1 MKIAY
6 ATTFDAHNVK
16 KWSGTPYFMSRALSA
31 FPHEMHYAGSLK
43 RELSPF
49 FSLKKSINSLVGR
62 RESPRF
68 NIHAATQYSKQ
79 LAATLAHM
87 PHDIILSPLINP
99 IAYLETTKPI
109 VLWTDAVYASL
120 LGFYPPFAYHSA
132 NTIREGNAITF
143 SCLSRATLAVFAS
156 DWAARAA
163 IELYGISEEKV
174 KVVPFGA
181 NIDTPPLFADVKN
194 AITNRARDKIK
205 LLFLGKSWE
214 RKGGDIVL
222 AVTHALHQAGYPVEL
237 SIVGIEPP
245 NLAHPPAY
253 IRKLGFISKQT
264 DEGKNRLAQLLAESH
279 FLFVPSRGEA
289 YGIVF
294 CEANAYGVPCLTTH
308 VGGIGTVVKPNI
320 NGMTFG
326 LDSPIQRY
334 CDYIVSV
341 YEDKKRY
348 EELALSSHNEF
359 VTRLNWPT
367 NIQQVTTLMQEY
379 CF

>member
-1 MKIAY
+1 MKIAF
-6 ATTFDAHNVK
+6 ATTFDAQNVK
-16 KWSGTPYFMSRALSA
+16 KWSGTPYFMSRALNA
-31 FPHEMHYAGSLK
+31 HGHDIQYAGSLK
-43 RELSPF
+43 RNLAPF
-49 FSLKKSINSLVGR
+49 FTFKKVVNGFLNQ

-68 NIHAATQYSKQ
+68 NIHAATHYSQQ
-79 LAATLAHM
+79 LAAKLSQL
-87 PHDIILSPLINP
+87 PHDIIVSPLINP
-99 IAYLETTKPI
+99 IAYLQSKKPI

-120 LGFYPPFAYHSA
+120 LGFYPPFAFHSA
-132 NTIREGNAITF
+132 NTIREGNAMTF
-143 SCLSRATLAVFAS
+143 SCLSRASLVLFSS

-163 IELYGISEEKV
+163 IEFYGISEDKV

-181 NIDTPPLFADVKN
+181 NIDTPPDFTEIKN
-194 AITNRARDKIK
+194 AIAKRPADKIK
-205 LLFLGKSWE
+205 LLFLAKSWE

-245 NLAHPPAY
+245 GLSNPPPY
-253 IRKLGFISKQT
+253 IRCLGYISKQSN
-264 DEGKNRLAQLLAESH
+264 EGKAKLATLLAKSH

-326 LDSPIQRY
+326 LDAPLERY
-334 CDYIVSV
+334 CNYITSLH
-341 YEDKKRY
+341 EDKTRY
-348 EELALSSHNEF
+348 QELALSSYNEF
-359 VTRLNWPT
+359 TTRLNWT
-367 NIQQVTTLMQEY
+367 ASVNTATRLMLDL
-379 CF
+379 